1 MVGAI
6 GLLALGGCGSEPS
19 PSTDS
24 TASTQDC
31 PVIGLPLPT
40 PVAVTGGGTA
50 ATMLQQLSGLDL
62 VEAELV
68 QALPC
73 SFSQLVVTPDQRG
86 FVIHATELTAE
97 ERELAAEIGER
108 AAPAWELRG
117 FEVARAARPE
127 VERTKQR
134 LYAAIPIDVTMSLSS
149 DQFGD
154 VTVWV
159 PTLPDQAVDDAFLSE
174 VEDSVADVD
183 ADFAG
188 RVIVRAQEPFVQG
201 G

>member
-1 MVGAI
+1 MGA
-6 GLLALGGCGSEPS
+6 LAAAASFACGSTPS
-19 PSTDS
+19 PSVDS
-24 TASTQDC
+24 TAPSQDC
-31 PVIGLPLPT
+31 PVIRLPVPT

-50 ATMLQQLSGLDL
+50 ATALQQLSGLDL
-62 VEAELV
+62 VEAELL

-73 SFSQLVVTPDQRG
+73 AFSELVVTPDQRG
-86 FVIHATELTAE
+86 FVIYTTELTAD
-97 ERELAAEIGER
+97 ERQLAEEIGER

-117 FEVARAARPE
+117 FEEARAARPE
-127 VERTKQR
+127 AERVKQQ
-134 LYAAIPIDVTMSLSS
+134 LYAAIPIDVTISLST

-159 PTLPDQAVDDAFLSE
+159 WRDEDESADELLPL
-174 VEDSVADVD
+174 VEASVADVD

-188 RVIVRAQEPFVQG
+188 RVIVRVQEPFVQG